1 MRVERVGVEAFGGLR
16 DFDTGARPLP
26 GFVVLAG
33 PNEAGKSSFFEMLV
47 ALLYGFY
54 PASSDRNPWA
64 PWDGAVAAGSA
75 RLRLDDGTCLEVR
88 RRLLSAPSGSVVR
101 QGHERSLRNETLAQ
115 AAHVPQG
122 IYRQVFALR
131 LEELATLET
140 EGWDAVQDR
149 LLGALG
155 ARDLR
160 PVSRVI
166 EELEA
171 EAGTLWRPNRRGNQ
185 AVRALDE
192 RIREL
197 AYRRTEVR
205 ENERTLRD
213 AHAEL
218 ALLQARLSDLKDRR
232 SALRTRLER
241 ARALDPIL
249 RQLTRIRQLESEA
262 GPAEALADL
271 PDDPVERL
279 ERLRR
284 EGAGLRAELAR
295 LGASAQ
301 ELERLVDAFGPDERR
316 RVEQRGLVEGL
327 TGRVAAADPD
337 RVRLG
342 QLEQEIRDLQ
352 RRLASTLQPIAGPTP
367 PDEPAVRGVRAAEV
381 RRAVDALL
389 ASQEERAALGVW
401 APGPEPAHEGEG
413 DGHLAGHTERWLV
426 VLASVGVA
434 TLVVGGVWG
443 SQVLIVIG
451 TALVAAGAGVRL
463 AARLRAPAGRSANE
477 AEIAASEARL
487 ARDRTALEA
496 ALDGFV
502 PVPGTTAAL
511 AGLPATLD
519 RAQELAR
526 DLEDRREE
534 RERLIERLQA
544 VERAVAAAAEY
555 VELAVRETDEP
566 ATVTLHALRAAVR
579 EAEARAA
586 EAERASAELA
596 ALERRRSALSAELES
611 LTPSL
616 HALQGRLA
624 QLGDGDPD
632 RGAQVAR
639 TRLEA
644 RRRALDLTAEL
655 ERGHDDELVG
665 VAREQLAGGG
675 GERLDAL
682 ARLEAERQAL
692 GDEIDELHGR
702 IPRLGADIERLSR
715 RETLDALDGER
726 LVLEERRARLARDRD
741 RLWVLARIVREAER
755 TVREEHQPEL
765 LRRAGALLATL
776 TEGRYDR
783 IVLDGDAGRSFRVLG
798 PAVPH
803 SVPVVSPLSTGTR
816 EQIYLALRL
825 ALLDALDGGGER
837 LPLVLDEVLVN
848 WDAQRR
854 DRGLDALA
862 RLAEHRQVF
871 LLTCHGPLARSAAE
885 RGALVLPIAGP

>member
-1 MRVERVGVEAFGGLR
+1 VRVERVEVEAFGGLR
-16 DFDTGARPLP
+16 DFDTGPGPLP
-26 GFVVLAG
+26 GFVVLEG

-54 PASSDRNPWA
+54 PASRDRNPWA
-64 PWDGAVAAGSA
+64 PWNGGVAAGSA

-88 RRLLSAPSGSVVR
+88 RRLLSAPAGSVVR
-101 QGHERSLRNETLAQ
+101 QGHERALRNETLAQ

-131 LEELATLET
+131 LEELATLEAD
-140 EGWDAVQDR
+140 GWDAVQDR

-166 EELEA
+166 EELET
-171 EAGTLWRPNRRGNQ
+171 EAGTLWRQNRRGNQ

-205 ENERTLRD
+205 ENERALRD
-213 AHAEL
+213 AHTEL
-218 ALLQARLSDLKDRR
+218 AGLRARLDDLKGRR
-232 SALRTRLER
+232 DALRTRLER
-241 ARALDPIL
+241 ARTLDPIL
-249 RQLTRIRQLESEA
+249 RQLTRIGQLEREA
-262 GPAEALADL
+262 GPAETLADL
-271 PDDPVERL
+271 PEDPLERL
-279 ERLRR
+279 ERLRQ
-284 EGAGLRAELAR
+284 EEAGRQTELAR
-295 LGASAQ
+295 LEATAR
-301 ELERLVDAFGPDERR
+301 ELERVVGSFGPDDRLR
-316 RVEQRGLVEGL
+316 AEQRGAIEGL
-327 TGRVAAADPD
+327 AGRMAAADPD

-352 RRLASTLQPIAGPTP
+352 RRLASTLEPIAGPTP
-367 PDEPAVRGVRAAEV
+367 PDEPAVRGINAVEV
-381 RRAVDALL
+381 RRAVDTLL
-389 ASQEERAALGVW
+389 ASREERAALGGRAAGM
-401 APGPEPAHEGEG
+401 APGLEGHG
-413 DGHLAGHTERWLV
+413 RFAGHIGGWL
-426 VLASVGVA
+426 LALAFVGLA
-434 TLVVGGVWG
+434 ALGVGGVWG

-451 TALVAAGAGVRL
+451 TALVAVGAGILL
-463 AARLRAPAGRSANE
+463 AAWLRAPAGRSANE
-477 AEIAASEARL
+477 AEIAASEARVT
-487 ARDRTALEA
+487 RDQGALEA
-496 ALDGFV
+496 VLDGFV
-502 PVPGTTAAL
+502 PVPETTAAL
-511 AGLPATLD
+511 AGLPTTLD

-534 RERLIERLQA
+534 RGRVVERLQA
-544 VERAVAAAAEY
+544 VERAVTDMAERLE
-555 VELAVRETDEP
+555 VTTPGADEP
-566 ATVTLHALRAAVR
+566 ATVTLHALRTAVR
-579 EAEARAA
+579 ESEARGA
-586 EAERASAELA
+586 EAERARTELA
-596 ALERRRSALSAELES
+596 ALERRRTALVAELES
-611 LTPSL
+611 LTPDL
-616 HALQGRLA
+616 DALTARLA
-624 QLGDGDPD
+624 RLGDGDPD
-632 RGAQVAR
+632 RGAQVGR
-639 TRLEA
+639 VRLEA
-644 RRRALDLTAEL
+644 RRRATDLAAEL
-655 ERGHDDELVG
+655 DRGHDDEHVRM
-665 VAREQLAGGG
+665 AREHLASGG
-675 GERLDAL
+675 GERLDTL
-682 ARLEAERQAL
+682 ARLEVERQAL

-702 IPRLGADIERLSR
+702 IPRLEATIERLSR

-765 LRRAGALLATL
+765 LRRAGSLLATL

-783 IVLDGDAGRSFRVLG
+783 IVLDGDGGRSFRVLG

-848 WDAQRR
+848 WDARRR

-862 RLAEHRQVF
+862 RLAEHRQIF
-871 LLTCHGPLARSAAE
+871 LLTCHGPLARAAAD